1 MYIHI
6 PTQNVFTNW
15 PADRATV
22 DVISL
27 LVVEGLRKNKIPS
40 KTSKWRDC

>member
-1 MYIHI
+1 MYIS
-6 PTQNVFTNW
+6 TYNVFTNW
-15 PADRATV
+15 PTDCAAI

-27 LVVEGLRKNKIPS
+27 LVVEGFGKNKIPS

>member
-1 MYIHI
+1 MYIYNS
-6 PTQNVFTNW
+6 TQNVFTNW
-15 PADRATV
+15 PADRTAV